1 MRDFLKQIQAN
12 ALLSA
17 ALYTLLGLV
26 LLIWPAPS
34 ASLLC
39 IALGLVL
46 TICGVINILVFLSH
60 RDGTLYAGFLLITGI
75 ILAVVGIWLL
85 ARPTLV
91 TVIIPRIIGL
101 LVCVHGFRDIRD
113 TLSLKKSGSSRWTA
127 ALLLGAV
134 TLVLGAIL
142 VLAPF
147 EAFTTVVR
155 LIGAFLIYDGISDI
169 WITTQVSK
177 AVRYP
182 AKASNSDLDAVD
194 VEYRDVG
201 DEESEKRRAA

>member
-60 RDGTLYAGFLLITGI
+60 RDGTLYAGFFLITGF
-75 ILAVVGIWLL
+75 ILAVVGIWLM

-177 AVRYP
+177 AVRDA
-182 AKASNSDLDAVD
+182 AKASNAARDAVD

-201 DEESEKRRAA
+201 DE

>member
-75 ILAVVGIWLL
+75 ILAVVGIWLM

-177 AVRYP
+177 AVRDA
-182 AKASNSDLDAVD
+182 AKASNAARDAVD
-194 VEYRDVG
+194 VEYRDVK
-201 DEESEKRRAA
+201 DE

>member
-75 ILAVVGIWLL
+75 ILAVVGIWLM

-177 AVRYP
+177 AVRD
-182 AKASNSDLDAVD
+182 AAEASNAARDAVD

-201 DEESEKRRAA
+201 GE

>member
-1 MRDFLKQIQAN
+1 MRDFWKQIQAN

-75 ILAVVGIWLL
+75 ILAVVGIWLM

-177 AVRYP
+177 AVRDA
-182 AKASNSDLDAVD
+182 AKASNAARDAVD

-201 DEESEKRRAA
+201 DE

>member
-75 ILAVVGIWLL
+75 ILAVVGIWLM

-177 AVRYP
+177 AVRDA
-182 AKASNSDLDAVD
+182 AKASNAARDAVD
-194 VEYRDVG
+194 VEYRDVD
-201 DEESEKRRAA
+201 DE

>member
-46 TICGVINILVFLSH
+46 TICGAINILVFLSH
-60 RDGTLYAGFLLITGI
+60 RDGTLYAGFHLVTGI
-75 ILAVVGIWLL
+75 ILAVVGIWLM

-101 LVCVHGFRDIRD
+101 LVCVHGFRDVRD

-142 VLAPF
+142 VFSPF
-147 EAFTTVVR
+147 EVFTTVVR
-155 LIGAFLIYDGISDI
+155 LIGAFLI
-169 WITTQVSK
+169 
-177 AVRYP
+177 
-182 AKASNSDLDAVD
+182 
-194 VEYRDVG
+194 
-201 DEESEKRRAA
+201 

>member
-1 MRDFLKQIQAN
+1 MSMRDFLKQIQAN

-17 ALYTLLGLV
+17 ALYTL
-26 LLIWPAPS
+26 
-34 ASLLC
+34 
-39 IALGLVL
+39 LGLVL

-75 ILAVVGIWLL
+75 ILAVVGIWLM

-177 AVRYP
+177 AVRDA
-182 AKASNSDLDAVD
+182 AKASNAARDAVD

-201 DEESEKRRAA
+201 DE

>member
-1 MRDFLKQIQAN
+1 MSMRDFLKQIQAN

-75 ILAVVGIWLL
+75 ILAVVGIWLM

-155 LIGAFLIYDGISDI
+155 LIGVFLIYDGISDI

-177 AVRYP
+177 AVRDA
-182 AKASNSDLDAVD
+182 AKASNAARDAVD

-201 DEESEKRRAA
+201 DE

>member
-1 MRDFLKQIQAN
+1 M
-12 ALLSA
+12 
-17 ALYTLLGLV
+17 
-26 LLIWPAPS
+26 
-34 ASLLC
+34 
-39 IALGLVL
+39 L

-75 ILAVVGIWLL
+75 ILAVVGIWLM

-177 AVRYP
+177 AVRDA
-182 AKASNSDLDAVD
+182 AKASNAARDAVD

-201 DEESEKRRAA
+201 DE